1 MSQAEIFFVRG
12 ANTEIKINGAISG
25 DSATGQNKFMARQ
38 WAELIEFC
46 GVKTRKQVRKNW
58 KQIEKARDAT
68 EVRTIVVTKIKK
80 QQVDVDRQSIRV

>member
-1 MSQAEIFFVRG
+1 M
-12 ANTEIKINGAISG
+12 KINGVIVG
-25 DSATGQNKFMARQ
+25 DSETGQKKFMARK

-46 GVKTRKQVRKNW
+46 GVKTRKQVQKNW
-58 KQIEKARDAT
+58 KQIEKVRDAT